1 MDKFIEKLRILFYFL
16 QTKSRRFSSR
26 EQLIKWQEKKVKDH
40 LRWICKHSPFYE
52 NYKNKPLNEFPI
64 INKRIMMEN
73 FNQLNT
79 AQLNKDELFELALNA
94 EKTRQF
100 EQSMINNIA
109 VGLSTGTSGQRGL
122 FLASKKERGI
132 WTGTIF
138 AKLLPSLK
146 QKHRIALLLRADSPL
161 YQTANKGRI
170 QFHYADITQPVE
182 QWLASLVAFN
192 PTLIIGSA
200 QAIHLCA
207 EHHQDLKPTT
217 VISAAEVLTDEDS
230 AFISKAFNQPIKQVY
245 QCTEG
250 FLACSDA
257 DNVMRWNEDTV
268 YIEHHWLNEE
278 KTHFSPIITDFR
290 RRTQPIIRYLLD
302 DIIEVGNEEGIFESI
317 KSISGRCG
325 DRLYLSSEN
334 KTVSVLPDLIY
345 RSISYISEQLID
357 YKISQIAANTIEIET
372 DKFSAEIEQ
381 ALSMLFNKHGIEQTL
396 FIKKSSPVWDLNT
409 KRRRVV
415 NLYGNGEVQS
425 HGH

>member
-1 MDKFIEKLRILFYFL
+1 MEKLQILFYFL
-16 QTKSRRFSSR
+16 QTRFRHFSSR
-26 EQLIKWQEKKVKDH
+26 EQLIKWQEKKIKQH
-40 LRWICKHSPFYE
+40 LKWLCQHSPFYSD
-52 NYKNKPLNEFPI
+52 YKNKPLNEFPI
-64 INKRIMMEN
+64 MNKTMMMEN

-79 AQLNKDELFELALNA
+79 ARLDKDELFDIALNA

-100 EQSMINNIA
+100 EQSIINNIA

-132 WTGTIF
+132 WAGTIF
-138 AKLLPSLK
+138 GKLLPSLK

-207 EHHQDLKPTT
+207 QQPQGLNPSTI
-217 VISAAEVLTDEDS
+217 ISAAEVLTDEDK
-230 AFISKAFNQPIKQVY
+230 AFISHAFNQPVKQVY

-257 DNVMRWNEDTV
+257 NNIMRWNEDNV

-290 RRTQPIIRYLLD
+290 RKTQPIIRYLLD
-302 DIIEVGNEEGIFESI
+302 DIIEVGNQDGVFESI

-325 DRLYLSSEN
+325 DRLCLSSNN
-334 KTVSVLPDLIY
+334 KTINVLPDLIY
-345 RSISYISEQLID
+345 RTISYISDQLID
-357 YKISQIAANTIEIET
+357 YKITQVAANTIEVET
-372 DKFSAEIEQ
+372 DKFSAEIKQ
-381 ALSMLFNKHGIEQTL
+381 SLSILFNKLGIEQTL
-396 FIKKSSPVWDLNT
+396 FIEKSSPVWDLNT

-415 NLYGNGEVQS
+415 NLCSNNQVNSDE
-425 HGH
+425 H